1 MSNHIRGCGGYMN
14 TCRCDLSFLL
24 FDREKKNKTSFFIY
38 FSKTIKADFSDP
50 ESKMC
55 DLTN

>member
-1 MSNHIRGCGGYMN
+1 MN